1 MDDQQEILTLETPTI
16 KDVIDSFI
24 KHIDS
29 LKDTYPLTTNAVEEA
44 MDNIVDEIAKFSQKY
59 LVFQDEKSKLKA
71 NLNVTQEQLIQLN
84 NLTRRLEKSI
94 LAYRLVQR
102 SFVISLISQFDAFL
116 GELIRVLFLIQPESL
131 NASEKNIT
139 FSQLQNFE
147 SIEAA
152 KEYIIEKEIEGVLR
166 KSHTEQFDWLENKF
180 GLKLREGLS
189 IWPTFIEITERRNL
203 FVHNRGIITNQYLSV
218 CNKHNIDLQKDIQIG
233 DQLQVTAEYF
243 RSVYECIFEV
253 GVKLAHVLWR
263 KLQPAD
269 RESADQHL
277 NNISYDLLAAEQFK
291 LASILLDF
299 ATSTLKKY
307 ADEQRRLTFVVN
319 KAQAYKW
326 MGNSEA
332 AKKIISSEDWS
343 ATNDVFKLAEAVI
356 LDEFDKANDL
366 VKKIGKNGD
375 ISKTSYREWPL
386 FREFRLSE
394 GFIRTFEEVFGEPSH
409 PDTTE
414 LDSQIDKI
422 LRLSTKIVTDSPSE
436 KLEITLKALNQ
447 EDNLDDATENHSASN
462 SKSKVSND
470 IPTYE

>member
-1 MDDQQEILTLETPTI
+1 MDDQQEILTVETSTI

-29 LKDTYPLTTNAVEEA
+29 LEDTYPLTTNAVKEA
-44 MDNIVDEIAKFSQKY
+44 IGNIVNEIATYSQKY
-59 LVFQDEKSKLKA
+59 PIFQDEKGELKA
-71 NLNVTQEQLIQLN
+71 SSNINPEHLIQVH
-84 NLTRRLEKSI
+84 NLARRLEKSI
-94 LAYRLVQR
+94 LAYTLVER
-102 SFVISLISQFDAFL
+102 SFIISLISQFDAFL
-116 GELIRVLFLIQPESL
+116 GELIRALFLIQPESL

-189 IWPTFIEITERRNL
+189 VWPTFIELTERRNL
-203 FVHNRGIITNQYLSV
+203 FVHNRGIITNQYLNV
-218 CNKHNIDLQKDIQIG
+218 CNKYNIDLPKNIQIG
-233 DQLQVTAEYF
+233 NQLFVTPEYF
-243 RSVYECIFEV
+243 RSAYECIFEV

-263 KLQPAD
+263 KLQPED

-277 NNISYDLLAAEQFK
+277 NNVCYDLLAAEQFK

-307 ADEQRRLTFVVN
+307 TDEQRRLTFIVN
-319 KAQAYKW
+319 RAQAYKW

-332 AKKIISSEDWS
+332 AQKIISSEDWS

-356 LDEFDKANDL
+356 LDEFGKADDL

-375 ISKTSYREWPL
+375 ISKTSYRGWPL
-386 FREFRLSE
+386 FREYRLSE
-394 GFIRTFEEVFGEPSH
+394 GFIKTF
-409 PDTTE
+409 
-414 LDSQIDKI
+414 
-422 LRLSTKIVTDSPSE
+422 
-436 KLEITLKALNQ
+436 
-447 EDNLDDATENHSASN
+447 
-462 SKSKVSND
+462 
-470 IPTYE
+470 